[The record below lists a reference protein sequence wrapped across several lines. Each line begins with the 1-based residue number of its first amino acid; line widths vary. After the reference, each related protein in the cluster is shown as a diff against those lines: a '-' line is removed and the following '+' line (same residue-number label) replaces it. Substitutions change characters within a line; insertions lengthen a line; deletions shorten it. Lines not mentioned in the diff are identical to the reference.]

1 MFVNQIINGMNLK
14 ENVFLLK
21 KIGTF
26 KSKHDKDYLSL
37 TLMDKTGEL
46 DGKVWEPADPMIEEV
61 SEGDYVVVSG
71 RVNDYNGRPQAN
83 IKELRKASEGTFDES
98 DFIPTTRFDT
108 EKMYSKLLKLVDSIK
123 APYMKELLE
132 SFFVKD
138 EAFIKNFKKHSAAK
152 SVHHGFSGGLLE
164 HTLSVAELCSDLAA
178 HYDYLD
184 RDLLVTAGLCH
195 DIGKVEELSGFPQNI
210 YTDEGQLLGH
220 IVIGTWMVRDHIADI
235 PDFPEKKKNELLHCI
250 LSHHGKLEYGSPK
263 VPMLVEAEA
272 LQFADNID
280 AKMETFRE
288 ALEGGIPDSTGWM
301 GYNRFLEANFRKTT
315 DD

>member
-1 MFVNQIINGMNLK
+1 
-14 ENVFLLK
+14 
-21 KIGTF
+21 
-26 KSKHDKDYLSL
+26 
-37 TLMDKTGEL
+37 
-46 DGKVWEPADPMIEEV
+46 
-61 SEGDYVVVSG
+61 
-71 RVNDYNGRPQAN
+71 
-83 IKELRKASEGTFDES
+83 
-98 DFIPTTRFDT
+98 
-108 EKMYSKLLKLVDSIK
+108 
-123 APYMKELLE
+123 
-132 SFFVKD
+132 VKD
-138 EAFIKNFKKHSAAK
+138 ETFIKNFKKHSAAK

-184 RDLLVTAGLCH
+184 RDLLVTAALCH
-195 DIGKVEELSGFPQNI
+195 DIGKVEELSDFPQNI

-220 IVIGTWMVRDHIADI
+220 IVIGSWMVRDHIANI
-235 PDFPEKKKNELLHCI
+235 PDFPEAKKNELLHCI

-288 ALEGGIPDSTGWM
+288 AIESGTPDITGWM